1 MAALPSIGLIVG
13 SNTIHSVTML
23 LRGREGMQQHHGYR
37 TLHKTWISRSRLLS
51 PAAYRDLSTTCTT
64 KSMGTCQPLCT
75 SRCCCASAR
84 AADRHSSNSTA
95 QLLQAARSASLD
107 THHIG
112 NTLIATGSPVS
123 LSRPLFTTANPAGTM
138 CRRQGCLLPHCNIV
152 TNVLCR
158 TYHPLQPSPRP
169 HSAPENLA
177 QWLRG
182 RAKPQ
187 HQTTHTTGV
196 KIMAHN
202 MPTLEPLIA
211 ASEDAHC
218 M

>member
-1 MAALPSIGLIVG
+1 
-13 SNTIHSVTML
+13 ML
-23 LRGREGMQQHHGYR
+23 LGNEKGCNTASLGAR

-75 SRCCCASAR
+75 SRCCWASAR
-84 AADRHSSNSTA
+84 AADRDSNT
-95 QLLQAARSASLD
+95 QQPKCCNLQCLQAS
-107 THHIG
+107 THHMEY
-112 NTLIATGSPVS
+112 TLIATGSPVS
-123 LSRPLFTTANPAGTM
+123 LSRPLFTTANPACTM
-138 CRRQGCLLPHCNIV
+138 CRRQGCLLPNCYIG
-152 TNVLCR
+152 TNVMCR

-187 HQTTHTTGV
+187 QHTTHTTAGV
-196 KIMAHN
+196 KIMADN
-202 MPTLEPLIA
+202 IPRLEPLIA